1 VYGTKLGYLIVL
13 FELFGVLQIP
23 ALLQS
28 AIHSL
33 PVRCSQAVHCGG
45 WSNMAITSVHIAFL
59 QKKVISTP
67 VTLDGGIPLNDAFNK
82 GFHQTKAH
90 MHQQKYT

>member
-1 VYGTKLGYLIVL
+1 MV
-13 FELFGVLQIP
+13 
-23 ALLQS
+23 
-28 AIHSL
+28 
-33 PVRCSQAVHCGG
+33 
-45 WSNMAITSVHIAFL
+45 ITSVHVAFF

-82 GFHQTKAH
+82 GFHQTKAY